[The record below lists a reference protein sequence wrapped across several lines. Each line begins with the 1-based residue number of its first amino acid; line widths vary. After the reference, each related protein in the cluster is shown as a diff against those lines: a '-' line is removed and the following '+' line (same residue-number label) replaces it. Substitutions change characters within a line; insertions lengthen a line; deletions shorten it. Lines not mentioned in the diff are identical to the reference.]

1 MVTFYVELNG
11 EAAGTIT
18 LLEDGAIVGQFDSG
32 SDWPTFVGEVAGE
45 QLDNGYTAGRWESA
59 VGIWTWGLSPL

>member
-11 EAAGTIT
+11 EAAGAIT
-18 LLEDGAIVGQFDSG
+18 LLEDGRTIGAFDAG
-32 SDWPTFVGEVAGE
+32 SDWPGFVGEAAGAE
-45 QLDNGYTAGRWESA
+45 YDKGYTAGRWESA